1 MDIATAAGI
10 MMIGQTSSSDS
21 STTSS
26 TSVVELP
33 KPDLVEYSD
42 VDNYNGL
49 ITEHYNVGKDD
60 AYDLKVGV
68 SFSNKGTPNEQI
80 NSLHFYDKNGQ
91 YAGYVSFSG
100 FYVG

>member
-10 MMIGQTSSSDS
+10 MMISQTSSSDS

-26 TSVVELP
+26 ISVVELP

-60 AYDLKVGV
+60 AYDLKVRV

-80 NSLHFYDKNGQ
+80 NSLNFYDKNGQ

>member
-10 MMIGQTSSSDS
+10 MMISQTSSSDS

-26 TSVVELP
+26 ISVVELP

-60 AYDLKVGV
+60 AYDLKVRV
-68 SFSNKGTPNEQI
+68 SFSNKGTPNEMI
-80 NSLHFYDKNGQ
+80 NSLNFYDKNGQ

>member
-21 STTSS
+21 STT
-26 TSVVELP
+26 VELP

-42 VDNYNGL
+42 VDNYHGL

-68 SFSNKGTPNEQI
+68 SFGNKGTPNEQI
-80 NSLHFYDKNGQ
+80 NSLNFYDKDGL
-91 YAGYVSFSG
+91 YTGYISFSG